1 MESSVALLAWLI
13 IVVLS
18 KSSILIYLC
27 LIQSI
32 NWLGMWG
39 CTSINQSI
47 WFMHL
52 SVQASAYMFMCLL
65 LKQPDYLWDTLFHL
79 ICASVCMLSV
89 FMSQTKSFNVGITE
103 RSDPWTPQEADA
115 FKSHLVPVSSSREQ
129 KQTQT
134 VFSLLASMT
143 SNRASG
149 PHWPAELGAKKVA
162 KKCRKY
168 LNEISRLNTVVG

>member
-1 MESSVALLAWLI
+1 MESSVALLTWFI
-13 IVVLS
+13 VVVLS

-27 LIQSI
+27 LIYSI
-32 NWLGMWG
+32 NWLGTWG

-52 SVQASAYMFMCLL
+52 SVQESAYMFVYVCCCLS
-65 LKQPDYLWDTLFHL
+65 KQPVYLWHTLFHL
-79 ICASVCMLSV
+79 ICASVCVLSV
-89 FMSQTKSFNVGITE
+89 FMSQTKSFNVSITE
-103 RSDPWTPQEADA
+103 RSGPWTPQEADA

-143 SNRASG
+143 SNRVSG
-149 PHWPAELGAKKVA
+149 LHCPAELGTKKGAKNVE
-162 KKCRKY
+162 
-168 LNEISRLNTVVG
+168 NI